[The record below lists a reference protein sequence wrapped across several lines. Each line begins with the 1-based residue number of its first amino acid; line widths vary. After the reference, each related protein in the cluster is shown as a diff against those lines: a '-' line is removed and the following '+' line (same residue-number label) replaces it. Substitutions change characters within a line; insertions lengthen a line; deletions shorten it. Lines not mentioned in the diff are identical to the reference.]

1 MVLQLCEAHAGMV
14 VQGLRNLTSKE
25 QQEKHQCH
33 LAVNAQHMQGSKH
46 PASVEE
52 QEKNQCSL
60 AVM

>member
-1 MVLQLCEAHAGMV
+1 MHTGIKDPP
-14 VQGLRNLTSKE
+14 TSIE

-33 LAVNAQHMQGSKH
+33 LAVNAQHMQGSKD

-52 QEKNQCSL
+52 QEKHQCSL